1 MDKDHG
7 QPLLKM
13 GEITRLSGVSPR
25 AVRHYERLG
34 LLQPTRRTPGGY
46 RIFHPDTLQR
56 VLFIRRAQALG
67 FTLDAI
73 RGLLQAQRKG
83 DAGCRLARNQMRQRV
98 VELAEL
104 LQSLRDQ
111 EAHLQVLAET
121 CERCENT
128 CLLKAEPPLVG
139 RLDPSIEP
147 KLNPAPDVRPLDIH
161 MEGGEALSHG
171 GNIGN
176 QRRG

>member
-13 GEITRLSGVSPR
+13 GDITRLSGVSPR
-25 AVRHYERLG
+25 TVRHYESLG
-34 LLQPTRRTPGGY
+34 LLQPAKRTQGGY

-83 DAGCRLARNQMRQRV
+83 DAGCALARNQMSQRV
-98 VELAEL
+98 AELAEL
-104 LQSLRDQ
+104 LQSLRAQ
-111 EAHLQVLAET
+111 ETHLQVLAET
-121 CERCENT
+121 CERCEGA
-128 CLLKAEPPLVG
+128 CLLKAVVPA
-139 RLDPSIEP
+139 LDTPE
-147 KLNPAPDVRPLDIH
+147 
-161 MEGGEALSHG
+161 LSG
-171 GNIGN
+171 
-176 QRRG
+176 